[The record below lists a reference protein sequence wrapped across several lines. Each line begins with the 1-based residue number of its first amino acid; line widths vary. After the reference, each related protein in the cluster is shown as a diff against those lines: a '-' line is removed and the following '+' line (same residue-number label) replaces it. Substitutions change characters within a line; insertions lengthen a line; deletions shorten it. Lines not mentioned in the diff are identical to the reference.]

1 MICNKCKNKFEY
13 DEGEKDVCYE
23 CIEELNSQQT
33 SSTGDREVSHNK
45 EVVPSYGLSA
55 DNIQK
60 GCNKMFKP
68 FGDSK
73 EETSW
78 KCGDKWNGESLLCSD
93 CKKLNEQK
101 GDDK

>member
-23 CIEELNSQQT
+23 CIEES
-33 SSTGDREVSHNK
+33 
-45 EVVPSYGLSA
+45 
-55 DNIQK
+55 K

-78 KCGDKWNGESLLCSD
+78 KCGDKWNGESLLCSE
-93 CKKLNEQK
+93 CKKLNEQRSK
-101 GDDK
+101 K